1 MDPGAHLGLPRGQA
15 LLPHEVHGVFGFP
28 RDIGESFQVAPKVLG
43 AGSYG
48 VVREAV
54 CHVTG
59 EAVAVKSIP
68 KVPKRIPLAL
78 RRQGYSRATTPA
90 YLKKIQ
96 NEVDV
101 LDTLNGSLNVVAMHG
116 VFEDNAQVHL
126 VMDVCRGGT
135 IFDRLRAG
143 RYTER
148 QVANVLRSV
157 LRMLAQCHSKGVI
170 FMDVKADNFLYLR
183 NDPGSVLKAIDFGL
197 AQRFER
203 GRTYDQRRGT
213 PAYMSPE
220 LIMRA
225 YDEKCDVWSA
235 GVLAW
240 QLLHGKFPHMED
252 VRQLGLQ
259 EVWDRIL
266 KVQPDFGAVLW
277 DGYSEDARDFLRAL
291 LERDPARR
299 PGASDALR
307 HPWLTA
313 AEEPAEQKGG
323 TGRAGEKGMGGMAL
337 SKAARDEIKRLQP
350 LQGNVVRRL
359 QRFGTLS
366 LMQQLVLTR
375 LAERAPGLRESTELL
390 KALDLE
396 SVDSL
401 PTSDLA
407 HLLKGAGYQLSD
419 REALQL
425 MRKLDVDRSG
435 TVEVSELVSALADWE
450 AAQKDERWEI
460 WCREVFD
467 ELDADG
473 SGKIDV
479 DELVAALPDSFS
491 GQRHVYARRIL
502 REVDSN
508 GDGQISWKEFMTM
521 LQDDMLDLGQFDARI

>member
-1 MDPGAHLGLPRGQA
+1 VDPGESLGLPQGQA
-15 LLPHEVHGVFGFP
+15 LLPHEVKEVYGYP
-28 RDIGESFQVAPKVLG
+28 RDLGEAFQVDARLLG

-54 CHVTG
+54 CRATG

-68 KVPKRIPLAL
+68 KIPKRVPLAL
-78 RRQGYSRATTPA
+78 RKLGYSRATTPR
-90 YLKKIQ
+90 YLGKIQ

-101 LDTLNGSLNVVAMHG
+101 LDTLNGSLNVVGMHG
-116 VFEDNAQVHL
+116 AFEDDAQVHM

-170 FMDVKADNFLYLR
+170 FMDVKADNFLYLT
-183 NDPGSVLKAIDFGL
+183 NDPSSVLKAIDFGL

-203 GRTYDQRRGT
+203 GQVYSQRRGT

-220 LIMRA
+220 LILQA

-240 QLLHGKFPHMED
+240 QLLHGRFPHTED
-252 VRQLGLQ
+252 VTRMGLQ
-259 EVWDRIL
+259 EVWQRIL
-266 KVQPDFGAVLW
+266 KVEPDFSAAQW
-277 DGYSEDARDFLRAL
+277 EGYSDDARDFLRAL
-291 LERDPARR
+291 LQRDPKRR
-299 PGASDALR
+299 PSASSALD
-307 HPWLTA
+307 HPWLQA
-313 AEEPAEQKGG
+313 GADEQGAGG
-323 TGRAGEKGMGGMAL
+323 RDEGREKGVGGVAL
-337 SKAARDEIKRLQP
+337 SKTAREEIKRLQP

-375 LAERAPGLRESTELL
+375 LADRAPGLRESTELL
-390 KALDLE
+390 RALDLE
-396 SVDSL
+396 SVDSIA
-401 PTSDLA
+401 TEDLA
-407 HLLKGAGYQLSD
+407 SLLKGAGYRLSD

-425 MRKLDVDRSG
+425 IRKLDVDRSG
-435 TVEVSELVSALADWE
+435 TVEVPELVSALADWE
-450 AAQKDERWEI
+450 PAQKDERWDT

-473 SGKIDV
+473 SGTIDV
-479 DELVAALPDSFS
+479 DELVSALPDSFS

-508 GDGQISWKEFMTM
+508 GDGQISWTEFMEM
-521 LQDDMLDLGQFDARI
+521 LQGEELDLGQFDARI